1 MAKWAKALA
10 TKPDDWNMIPQDPHC
25 GHRELIFTSC
35 PLTSTL
41 MP

>member
-1 MAKWAKALA
+1 MAKWVKALA
-10 TKPDDWNMIPQDPHC
+10 TQLDDWNMIRQDPCC
-25 GHRELIFTSC
+25 GQREPIFTSC